1 MQNQYLMEK
10 LTLLKNADVYG
21 PSHTGVTN
29 IVFCGPHIIHMGQID
44 EKSLLES
51 RLDVEVIDLKKNIL
65 MPGII
70 DPHEH
75 LLGGSGENGGFSSQT
90 PEIALTELVKA
101 GITSVVG
108 TLGADTTMKTM
119 EGLLAKVKGLND
131 EGLSACCYTG
141 GYTVPPTT
149 IMRTVARD
157 IMFIDEIIGTGELA
171 IADERS
177 SEPEPKEL
185 SRVVIDTHMAGQ
197 LAGKAGVTHF
207 HVGDGKRKMQCL
219 VDLLEYAPEIKPEWL
234 YPTHVNRNE
243 KLLEKAVPFS
253 KKKVFVDMDVTE
265 EDLAKHYRLF
275 LKLGGNKEFLTIS
288 SDAGLTSPRNI
299 YNQIKDCVL
308 RHKIKLEALVPLVTK
323 NPATVLKFKSLGEVK
338 VGFTPSFLVLDKK
351 SLDIVHV
358 ISRGKFMLR
367 DGQLVVREKFLENS
381 NRVVNLTGDSA

>member
-1 MQNQYLMEK
+1 MDK
-10 LTLLKNADVYG
+10 LTLLKNVDVYD
-21 PSHTGVTN
+21 PSHRGITN
-29 IVFCGPHIIHMGQID
+29 IVYCGPQIIHMGEIE
-44 EKSLLES
+44 EKKLLES
-51 RLDVEVIDLKKNIL
+51 RLDVEVVDLKKNIL

-149 IMRTVARD
+149 IMKSVASD

-177 SEPEPKEL
+177 TEPEPKDL
-185 SRVVIDTHMAGQ
+185 ARVVVDTHMAGQ

-219 VDLLEYAPEIKPEWL
+219 VDLLEYAPEINPEWL

-243 KLLEKAVPFS
+243 KLLEKAIPFS

-265 EDLAKHYRLF
+265 ENLAKCYKLF
-275 LKLGGNKEFLTIS
+275 IKLGGNKDYLTIS

-308 RHKIKLEALVPLVTK
+308 HHRIKLETLLPLVTK
-323 NPATVLKFKSLGEVK
+323 NPATVLKFKHQGEVK
-338 VGFTPSFLVLDKK
+338 VGFEPNFLVLEKK
-351 SLDIVHV
+351 SLDLVHV

-367 DGQLVVREKFLENS
+367 DGHPVVREKFLEKS
-381 NRVVNLTGDSA
+381 NRVVHLTGDSA